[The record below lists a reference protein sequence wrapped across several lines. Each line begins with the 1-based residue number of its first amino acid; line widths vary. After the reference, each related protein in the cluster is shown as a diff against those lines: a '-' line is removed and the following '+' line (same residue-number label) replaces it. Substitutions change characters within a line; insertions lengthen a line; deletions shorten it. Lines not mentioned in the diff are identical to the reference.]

1 MCDKGKLWYFLPAW
15 FFWNRSKLMRE
26 NTSEEVRW
34 WMLWGVRW
42 GEETE
47 YSEKAAIH
55 NKNCG
60 MLFKMPR
67 GKKTNYVPSTME
79 NSARVPR
86 KTSTVLK
93 AVGGGGLIKVELIF
107 CCCTLYEVIWSI
119 KTIHGIIFE
128 SIFAFLLVSKCFA
141 QLSVCEICLH
151 PFIQWMRKEFR
162 WWSSKRRN
170 IKKEAMSLL
179 LRIIQGPLVIF
190 ISHSFYW
197 GEDKKSP

>member
-1 MCDKGKLWYFLPAW
+1 
-15 FFWNRSKLMRE
+15 MRE

-47 YSEKAAIH
+47 YTEKAVIH

-60 MLFKMPR
+60 MLFKKPR

-93 AVGGGGLIKVELIF
+93 AMGGGGAHQGWAYLLF
-107 CCCTLYEVIWSI
+107 M
-119 KTIHGIIFE
+119 
-128 SIFAFLLVSKCFA
+128 FAALC
-141 QLSVCEICLH
+141 
-151 PFIQWMRKEFR
+151 MRLFD
-162 WWSSKRRN
+162 
-170 IKKEAMSLL
+170 
-179 LRIIQGPLVIF
+179 Q
-190 ISHSFYW
+190 
-197 GEDKKSP
+197 

>member
-1 MCDKGKLWYFLPAW
+1 MCVKLIVWCIHCLWVGVVCAASCTLCPGWSVFCSVNPSEVHYFLLCVMCDKGKLWYFLPAW

-47 YSEKAAIH
+47 HTEKAVIH

-60 MLFKMPR
+60 MLFKKPR

-93 AVGGGGLIKVELIF
+93 AMGGGGLIKVELIS
-107 CCCTLYEVIWSI
+107 CSC
-119 KTIHGIIFE
+119 
-128 SIFAFLLVSKCFA
+128 LLHFV
-141 QLSVCEICLH
+141 
-151 PFIQWMRKEFR
+151 
-162 WWSSKRRN
+162 
-170 IKKEAMSLL
+170 
-179 LRIIQGPLVIF
+179 
-190 ISHSFYW
+190 W
-197 GEDKKSP
+197 GYLINKNYSWNYF